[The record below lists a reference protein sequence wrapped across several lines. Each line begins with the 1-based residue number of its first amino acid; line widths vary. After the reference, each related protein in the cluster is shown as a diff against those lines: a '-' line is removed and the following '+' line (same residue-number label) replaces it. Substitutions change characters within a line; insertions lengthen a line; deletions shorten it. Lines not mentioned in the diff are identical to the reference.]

1 MSVDQHSIEKSTM
14 KKVSHSGK
22 DAEQLVK
29 KFGNQV
35 IQLRAV
41 HNIFKELYENEEAH
55 ILMERTAHSFFSHL
69 NTVLQHYIL
78 IGFAK
83 ITDPAATTMGQ
94 ENFTIDNL
102 IESVDWP
109 PETQEEL
116 TSLSQKTKV
125 FKKNIKKPRNKLFA
139 HNDKKV
145 HLSDKVLDGFPKGE
159 DETFLQTLEEICNI
173 MYKACFNTI
182 FGQISVSTEG
192 DVFDLK
198 KTLKRAL
205 AFEKIFSESTGKEK
219 AKLFSYVRE
228 DITKNNN
235 RLDSN
240 RL

>member
-1 MSVDQHSIEKSTM
+1 M

-22 DAEQLVK
+22 DAEQLIE

-35 IQLRAV
+35 VQLRAV

-55 ILMERTAHSFFSHL
+55 ILMERTAHSFFSNL

-78 IGFAK
+78 LEFAK
-83 ITDPAATTMGQ
+83 ITDPATTMGQ

-102 IESVDWP
+102 IESIDWP
-109 PETQEEL
+109 QDIQEEL
-116 TSLSQKTKV
+116 TLLSHKTKV
-125 FKKNIKKPRNKLFA
+125 FKKYIKKPRNKLFA

-159 DETFLQTLEEICNI
+159 DETFLQILEEICNI
-173 MYKACFNTI
+173 MHKACFNTI
-182 FGQISVSTEG
+182 FGQISVATEG

-228 DITKNNN
+228 DLTKK
-235 RLDSN
+235 
-240 RL
+240 